1 MAYDYDTIRQDNE
14 RRYGTDIGRIG
25 RMLLADRYADRTH
38 FIYELLQNAEDA
50 LARRSDWQG
59 SRAVSFGLGRDSL
72 RVSHFGIP
80 FDEGD
85 IRGVC
90 GIGESTKDLTAIGRF
105 GIGFKSVYAFSD
117 RPEVHSGSEAFAI
130 ESFVWPVAVDP
141 VERDM
146 DETVILIPLQE
157 GDDAGK
163 AEIAA
168 GLSRLGA
175 SSLLFLQEIDEI
187 SWSVD
192 GTPVGVYLREATREG
207 PGVRRVN
214 VVGKEQGEPEV
225 DDEWLVFSRPVH
237 TEDGKV
243 GGEVELAWLTGEDE
257 NGCRTLRT
265 VQQSPLVV
273 FFPTVVETRLGFLLQ
288 GPYRTTPSRDNVP
301 PRDEWNRTCVRE
313 TGALL
318 IESLRWLR
326 DQGLLDATAL
336 TCLPTDPARFK
347 GSMFRELLDD
357 TKRALKQEELL
368 PVLGSTYARALDIC
382 LARSEELR
390 KLLSSTQLAAL
401 LGHPRPLQWLDR
413 TISRDRTPELRRYLV
428 WQLGI
433 REFTPETFLSRLTAG
448 FLKKQTD
455 EWIQDLYKFL
465 GSQRALRPRMVSR
478 PIIRLEDGSHVV
490 PAVDGDPQAFLP
502 GAAKTSFPTVR
513 DAVCRTEEA
522 REFLESLKL
531 TEPDP
536 VDDIIRNVLPKY
548 REAEVMHSETEYSS
562 DVALML
568 DAAATDSR
576 GQRDRLVTRLR
587 EAPWVRAV
595 DGVGRREQ
603 WAKPGDVYL
612 ATGRLRRLFE
622 GVGEVLLVDSRVD
635 CLKGKEVRELLERSG
650 ASRYLQTSPVRC
662 DLTREAKTSIRQR
675 AGLER
680 STWSKEITDQ
690 TIRGLDALFDKL
702 ETLEAAARASRAH
715 DLWDALVDLNK
726 RRGSRPF
733 QVVYTWGYFR
743 ESKTALIDAAFLRT
757 LDKRRWVPDSLGNL
771 RLPGSVA
778 FEELGWEPNAFLQSK
793 ILFEPPLLAQLA
805 EAAGIERGVLDL
817 LQQLGVTSEAK
828 LRERLG
834 VKNQEPNRSG
844 RTKDDDGPPDDQG
857 QRPESAAEDKQ
868 AASGDGSESNKPV
881 SEKRSTDS
889 ATSRSFIS
897 YVAVVPE
904 GEDTDPDGLEHSDR
918 MELERLAIEIVLKA
932 EQDWQ
937 LTPPNNPGFD
947 LYRGATMETATEW
960 CEVKAM
966 TGTLDDHPVGIS
978 RTQFEW
984 AETHRTEYWL
994 YVVERTRTSDAK
1006 VVRIRDPVGKAETF
1020 TFDRGWRGVAE

>member
-1 MAYDYDTIRQDNE
+1 
-14 RRYGTDIGRIG
+14 
-25 RMLLADRYADRTH
+25 
-38 FIYELLQNAEDA
+38 
-50 LARRSDWQG
+50 
-59 SRAVSFGLGRDSL
+59 
-72 RVSHFGIP
+72 
-80 FDEGD
+80 
-85 IRGVC
+85 
-90 GIGESTKDLTAIGRF
+90 
-105 GIGFKSVYAFSD
+105 
-117 RPEVHSGSEAFAI
+117 
-130 ESFVWPVAVDP
+130 
-141 VERDM
+141 
-146 DETVILIPLQE
+146 
-157 GDDAGK
+157 
-163 AEIAA
+163 
-168 GLSRLGA
+168 
-175 SSLLFLQEIDEI
+175 
-187 SWSVD
+187 
-192 GTPVGVYLREATREG
+192 
-207 PGVRRVN
+207 
-214 VVGKEQGEPEV
+214 
-225 DDEWLVFSRPVH
+225 
-237 TEDGKV
+237 
-243 GGEVELAWLTGEDE
+243 
-257 NGCRTLRT
+257 
-265 VQQSPLVV
+265 
-273 FFPTVVETRLGFLLQ
+273 
-288 GPYRTTPSRDNVP
+288 
-301 PRDEWNRTCVRE
+301 
-313 TGALL
+313 
-318 IESLRWLR
+318 
-326 DQGLLDATAL
+326 
-336 TCLPTDPARFK
+336 
-347 GSMFRELLDD
+347 
-357 TKRALKQEELL
+357 
-368 PVLGSTYARALDIC
+368 
-382 LARSEELR
+382 
-390 KLLSSTQLAAL
+390 
-401 LGHPRPLQWLDR
+401 
-413 TISRDRTPELRRYLV
+413 
-428 WQLGI
+428 
-433 REFTPETFLSRLTAG
+433 
-448 FLKKQTD
+448 
-455 EWIQDLYKFL
+455 
-465 GSQRALRPRMVSR
+465 MVSR

-513 DAVCRTEEA
+513 DAVCRTDEA

-595 DGVGRREQ
+595 DGVDRREQ

-622 GVGEVLLVDSRVD
+622 GVGDVLLVDSRVD
-635 CLKGKEVRELLERSG
+635 CLKGEKVRELLQRSG

-662 DLTREAKTSIRQR
+662 DLTPEAKTTLRRR

-680 STWSKEITDQ
+680 STWSNEIEDQ
-690 TIRGLDALFDKL
+690 TIRGLDALLDKF
-702 ETLEAAARASRAH
+702 ETLDPAARASRAH

-733 QVVYTWGYFR
+733 QVVYTWGYFH
-743 ESKTALIDAAFLRT
+743 ESKTALIDAAFLRM

-778 FEELGWEPNAFLQSK
+778 FEELGWESNAFLQSK

-857 QRPESAAEDKQ
+857 QRPGSAAEDKQ
-868 AASGDGSESNKPV
+868 AASGDGSESNKPE

-904 GEDTDPDGLEHSDR
+904 DENTDPDGLEHSDR
-918 MELERLAIEIVLKA
+918 MELERLAIEIVLRA
-932 EQDWQ
+932 EPDWQ

-984 AETHRTEYWL
+984 ADTRREKYWL
-994 YVVERTRTSDAK
+994 YVVERAKTNDAK
-1006 VVRIRDPVGKAETF
+1006 VVRIQDPVGKAKTF
-1020 TFDRGWRGVAE
+1020 TFDRGWRAAAE